1 MQHPITTDTRLAGT
15 VARLYRRLFRPDDPH
30 GWADY
35 HCVEQPDGN
44 FWIHTHGLGRWR
56 LPDLEFTGV
65 PHDMCSHAHQLM
77 FAIIESCRD
86 AGAAHADGDVEGV
99 FSAPGQNFL
108 QLATLRPAPRGDSE
122 HWNTLRIVDW
132 DQPAESGFAARLFA
146 SHIAAWAELA
156 GDPVKKEVMCRRAL
170 VFFPGHFL
178 EMTAGADIDPRDA
191 DLTDLQY
198 RANLSIYLSLVEA
211 LFAQGRVTEAI
222 GYLEEAIARCPGW
235 AQAFR
240 GWLVANYRRN
250 DAFINFWHAADIS
263 EICARCRPA
272 GMAGSPPEQKATGF
286 GRKKRKPQRARRSA

>member
-1 MQHPITTDTRLAGT
+1 MHHPITSETRLAGT
-15 VARLYRRLFRPDDPH
+15 ATRLYRRFFQPGDPH

-35 HCVEQPDGN
+35 HCVEQPDGY
-44 FWIHTHGLGRWR
+44 FWIHTHGLRRWR
-56 LPDLEFTGV
+56 LPELEFTDV
-65 PHDMCSHAHQLM
+65 PHDMRGHAHQLM

-250 DAFINFWHAADIS
+250 DTFINFWRAADIS
-263 EICARCRPA
+263 EICVRCRPA

-286 GRKKRKPQRARRSA
+286 GRKKRNKQSA